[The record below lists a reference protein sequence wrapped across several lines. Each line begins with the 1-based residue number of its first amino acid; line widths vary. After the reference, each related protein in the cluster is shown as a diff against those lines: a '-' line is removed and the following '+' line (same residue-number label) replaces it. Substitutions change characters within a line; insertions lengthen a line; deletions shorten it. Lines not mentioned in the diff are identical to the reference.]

1 MRRQWPIYRM
11 LLGISFVFS
20 TCGVAYLIV
29 EFDSEHP
36 VVGGI
41 GIAVLVV
48 SALVAGGT
56 ALGLGS
62 FYRQMLR
69 ALRALKEGEF
79 DEHIET
85 VACGE
90 MAELIEMINNVT
102 VQLKQYDDLRANRTA
117 YANRA
122 MYTLLSR
129 LTTPAM
135 IVELPANTGRSNQAC
150 QRALDLSGASVNVEF
165 ILRHAANEEFADAFR
180 RAFELERRETNI
192 ACTLRIAPSSEPREV
207 DATFVPIKGESDDV
221 QLGLIL
227 LTMRAQTPAARKSP
241 DTKKKQDAGKAPDG
255 ADRS

>member
-1 MRRQWPIYRM
+1 MRRRRPIYRT

-20 TCGVAYLIV
+20 TCVAVYLVV
-29 EFDSEHP
+29 EFDPEHP
-36 VVGGI
+36 VLGGVS
-41 GIAVLVV
+41 IAVLVL
-48 SALVAGGT
+48 SAIVAGGT

-62 FYRQMLR
+62 FCVQMLR
-69 ALRALKEGEF
+69 ALRALREGEF

-90 MAELIEMINNVT
+90 MAELIEMTNYVT
-102 VQLKQYDDLRANRTA
+102 AQLKEYDDLRANRTA

-165 ILRHAANEEFADAFR
+165 ILRHTDNKEFADAFR
-180 RAFELERRETNI
+180 RAFELERRESHV
-192 ACTLRIAPSSEPREV
+192 ACALRIAPSSEPREV
-207 DATFVPIKGESDDV
+207 DATFVPIKGESGGV

-227 LTMRAQTPAARKSP
+227 LTMRAHTPAARKSP
-241 DTKKKQDAGKAPDG
+241 GTVA
-255 ADRS
+255 